1 MVLMMICGKE
11 LWVPLDREIAR
22 QMATILA
29 PFREWFGE
37 RFKLPFQSQ
46 RIVNWDVAGERLAAS
61 TEVIRKG
68 AEGLRDEVH
77 ELTRWMEQEQIKRV
91 CLELMAPMVREF
103 TKAVAEMRQQGASE
117 ADIAVMLDKIE
128 MDNRGTV
135 EDAVLE
141 TIMSELRRVAQTP
154 AAKTERPA

>member
-1 MVLMMICGKE
+1 
-11 LWVPLDREIAR
+11 
-22 QMATILA
+22 
-29 PFREWFGE
+29 
-37 RFKLPFQSQ
+37 
-46 RIVNWDVAGERLAAS
+46 
-61 TEVIRKG
+61 
-68 AEGLRDEVH
+68 
-77 ELTRWMEQEQIKRV
+77 MEQEQIKRV

-103 TKAVAEMRQQGASE
+103 TKTVAGMPQQGASE
-117 ADIAVMLDKIE
+117 ADIAIMLDKIE

>member
-1 MVLMMICGKE
+1 
-11 LWVPLDREIAR
+11 
-22 QMATILA
+22 
-29 PFREWFGE
+29 
-37 RFKLPFQSQ
+37 
-46 RIVNWDVAGERLAAS
+46 
-61 TEVIRKG
+61 
-68 AEGLRDEVH
+68 
-77 ELTRWMEQEQIKRV
+77 
-91 CLELMAPMVREF
+91 MAPMVREF